1 MYKLCLSPSHASLRD
16 MPPRDWSHR
25 FLDSTRGRIIARL
38 RRGPGTVEELA
49 LTTGLT
55 PNGVR
60 VHLTTLERDGWISA
74 GSVRRTASPGKPAT
88 LYALAPGADAQLSR
102 AYRPLLLALLAE
114 LGARE
119 PAARRETLLRE
130 SGRRLAAGLT
140 QEALGPARQR
150 IARLLTA
157 LGAEVDV
164 VERGR
169 GRYEVRGFGCP
180 VGDAVAVEPRVC
192 RSVTALLEGALGAR
206 VVERCDRENG
216 ACCRFEV
223 TMPRAS

>member
-1 MYKLCLSPSHASLRD
+1 
-16 MPPRDWSHR
+16 MPPRDWSGR

-38 RRGPGTVEELA
+38 RRGSATVEELA
-49 LTTGLT
+49 EATGLT

-60 VHLTTLERDGWISA
+60 VHLTTLERDGWIS
-74 GSVRRTASPGKPAT
+74 GSAVRRSAGPGKPAT
-88 LYALAPGADAQLSR
+88 LYVMAPEADALLSR

-119 PAARRETLLRE
+119 PAARREALLRE
-130 SGRRLAAGLT
+130 AGRRLAIGL
-140 QEALGPARQR
+140 QEEAVGPVRQR

-164 VERGR
+164 VERKGKR
-169 GRYEVRGFGCP
+169 GCYEVRGFGCP
-180 VGDAVAVEPRVC
+180 VGEAVRLEPKVC
-192 RSVTALLEGALGAR
+192 RAVTALLEGALGAK
-206 VVERCDRENG
+206 VIERCDRENR
-216 ACCRFEV
+216 ACCRFDV